1 MTMAQLTGWIDDGAS
16 IFYGRIGW
24 NERGLVTELTPFGG
38 VKEPPSDAA
47 VIRAGLFN
55 AHSHPEQSIYAD
67 IVDKE
72 WDLGTWCRR
81 TIYRYS
87 TAMTPR
93 RVRLA
98 CERAFVRMM
107 AFGTTSVMASYYLH
121 GNRGNELDREVL
133 AAARSVGIRLIFGR
147 MNYDV
152 VSEDA
157 SAGKKASQRSYYETP
172 ENAEQYLREL
182 TALED
187 ETLMICPALH
197 SMHASTEAAIARGIA
212 LGWELRR
219 PVQFH
224 LSEDRGDVE
233 LSLKRHGCRPM
244 AFLQRLLD
252 EGRVPSLSHVILSD
266 CCWLDD
272 EERRLIARN
281 GMKVVLNARMNA
293 RVKTGF
299 PDVPA
304 LLASRIPLWCGT
316 DGEASNDD
324 LNVQG
329 EREFLKARY
338 RGVID
343 PKTIERFGRQRFDCG
358 AGYIGALG
366 VGGWADLQV
375 VKNGAVR
382 DVYVGGRRAM
392 ENGRL
397 LGLDVERDVERPLRE
412 EVAAM
417 TAEPA
422 VPEA

>member
-1 MTMAQLTGWIDDGAS
+1 MS
-16 IFYGRIGW
+16 
-24 NERGLVTELTPFGG
+24 
-38 VKEPPSDAA
+38 
-47 VIRAGLFN
+47 
-55 AHSHPEQSIYAD
+55 
-67 IVDKE
+67 
-72 WDLGTWCRR
+72 
-81 TIYRYS
+81 
-87 TAMTPR
+87 
-93 RVRLA
+93 
-98 CERAFVRMM
+98 
-107 AFGTTSVMASYYLH
+107 
-121 GNRGNELDREVL
+121 
-133 AAARSVGIRLIFGR
+133 
-147 MNYDV
+147 
-152 VSEDA
+152 
-157 SAGKKASQRSYYETP
+157 
-172 ENAEQYLREL
+172 
-182 TALED
+182 LED
-187 ETLMICPALH
+187 ETLMVCPALH
-197 SMHASTEAAIARGIA
+197 SMHASTEAAIACGIA

-224 LSEDRGDVE
+224 LSEDRGDVD
-233 LSLKRHGCRPM
+233 LSLKLHGCRPVV
-244 AFLQRLLD
+244 FLQRLLD

-272 EERRLIARN
+272 EERRLVARN

-304 LLASRIPLWCGT
+304 LLASGIPLWCGT

-338 RGVID
+338 RGAIE
-343 PKTIERFGRQRFDCG
+343 PKTIEGFGRQRFDFG

-366 VGGWADLQV
+366 VGGWADLRV
-375 VKNGAVR
+375 GENGAVR
-382 DVYVGGRRAM
+382 DVYVGGRKTI

-422 VPEA
+422 APEA